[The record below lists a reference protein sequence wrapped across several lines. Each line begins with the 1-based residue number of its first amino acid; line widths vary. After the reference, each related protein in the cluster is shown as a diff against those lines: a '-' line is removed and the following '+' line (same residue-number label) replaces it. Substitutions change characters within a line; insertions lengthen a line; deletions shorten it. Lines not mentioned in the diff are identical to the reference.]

1 MGAGAS
7 TNGVEAIA
15 KTNGD
20 AAFRSQ
26 DYMTAIVYYT
36 EAIESASHSTETFNL
51 FESAVVFRSV
61 AL

>member
-20 AAFRSQ
+20 IAFRNKN
-26 DYMTAIVYYT
+26 YLEAIIFYT
-36 EAIESASHSTETFNL
+36 EAIEAATHSKESFTL
-51 FESAVVFRSV
+51 FESAVVFRCV
-61 AL
+61 T